1 MIVLKDIEYRY
12 KRKQKPSLKISELE
26 IKDGEKIAIMGL
38 NGAGKTTLVELILG
52 LRAGY
57 SGSIVKDKKY
67 TYNAVFQDSNF
78 IGEVK
83 LKDIFY
89 MYCDLYKVKKDHKPF
104 FKEFDI
110 LDVENHFYKKV
121 SGGQQQKFKFL
132 IALLNE
138 PDFLVLDEIAT
149 SLDYIWRNKIID
161 VINTEIGK
169 REGNTLLLVSHNP
182 EEIAKVCTRVI
193 QLKNGKIINDI
204 QLEGTEKQKLKLIE
218 KMAVSEHV

>member
-1 MIVLKDIEYRY
+1 MMTLKNIEYWY
-12 KRKQKPSLKISELE
+12 KKKDRAALNIDNLE

-57 SGSIVKDKKY
+57 KGEIVKDKKY

-89 MYCDLYKVKKDHKPF
+89 MYCDLYKVKKDHKKY

-161 VINTEIGK
+161 VINEEVAK

-182 EEIAKVCTRVI
+182 DEIAKVCTRVI
-193 QLKNGKIINDI
+193 QLKHGKIINDI
-204 QLEGTEKQKLKLIE
+204 YLKGTEKQKLSLIE
-218 KMAVSEHV
+218 KMAVSDHV